1 MLYIRYIR
9 KFLYGKAII
18 ALHITLNMKRS
29 LLKYFFIFIL
39 SISASITA
47 QNYSLSF
54 DGNNDFVEIIPDGD
68 IISSDQGVTFNF
80 YFKKSSLDGHQF
92 FFDWGAYSG
101 SNVTDVIR
109 MKLDHGGRIETW
121 IEGNPNYSA
130 TIQYQLSDYFESLV
144 NKWVKVT
151 AVYGIGSS
159 KLYIND
165 GLVAEDNNG
174 MEEGDSY
181 KIFDQSGAWYFIGD
195 QGDNNYGFN
204 GLIDD
209 FSIWAK
215 ELSIDE
221 ISLLKNDNLT
231 GNEEALVGYWSF
243 NENNGNVVYDLTAN
257 GNNGSINGDIIWS
270 TDIPPVLP
278 VQGENN
284 SLSFSGENQFPQ
296 PRIMKTRFPNVSK
309 TSPGSSK
316 IETGASKMPFCK
328 YMQLKKAHKGSLCN

>member
-1 MLYIRYIR
+1 MFFNYIKSAFIR
-9 KFLYGKAII
+9 KNIVLYVFSLAI
-18 ALHITLNMKRS
+18 
-29 LLKYFFIFIL
+29 LLGQNN
-39 SISASITA
+39 T
-47 QNYSLSF
+47 NYSLSF

-68 IISSDQGVTFNF
+68 IISSDQGVTVNF

-130 TIQYQLSDYFESLV
+130 TIQYQLSDHFESLV

-151 AVYGIGSS
+151 AVYGIGTS

-174 MEEGDSY
+174 MEAGDSY

-209 FSIWAK
+209 FSIW
-215 ELSIDE
+215 S
-221 ISLLKNDNLT
+221 N
-231 GNEEALVGYWSF
+231 
-243 NENNGNVVYDLTAN
+243 
-257 GNNGSINGDIIWS
+257 
-270 TDIPPVLP
+270 
-278 VQGENN
+278 
-284 SLSFSGENQFPQ
+284 
-296 PRIMKTRFPNVSK
+296 
-309 TSPGSSK
+309 
-316 IETGASKMPFCK
+316 
-328 YMQLKKAHKGSLCN
+328 

>member
-1 MLYIRYIR
+1 
-9 KFLYGKAII
+9 
-18 ALHITLNMKRS
+18 MKRS

-130 TIQYQLSDYFESLV
+130 TIQYQLSDHFESLL

-151 AVYGIGSS
+151 AVYGIGTS

-165 GLVAEDNNG
+165 ELVAEDNNG
-174 MEEGDSY
+174 MGGGDSY
-181 KIFDQSGAWYFIGD
+181 KIFDQSRLVKY
-195 QGDNNYGFN
+195 
-204 GLIDD
+204 LI
-209 FSIWAK
+209 
-215 ELSIDE
+215 
-221 ISLLKNDNLT
+221 
-231 GNEEALVGYWSF
+231 
-243 NENNGNVVYDLTAN
+243 
-257 GNNGSINGDIIWS
+257 
-270 TDIPPVLP
+270 
-278 VQGENN
+278 
-284 SLSFSGENQFPQ
+284 
-296 PRIMKTRFPNVSK
+296 
-309 TSPGSSK
+309 
-316 IETGASKMPFCK
+316 
-328 YMQLKKAHKGSLCN
+328 